1 MLLLVMILRVFSM
14 ELMVELGVTDVI
26 LAFGLLGM
34 ILGSLAAMRENHIK
48 RMLAY
53 SSVAQVGV
61 YLHGCGPGE
70 HRGADRLLFPY
81 PGPCLL
87 QAAAVSLRRQTLRRQ
102 RPPQEPEEPAGQ
114 RLPGHWGG
122 LGLHCGGP
130 VHDRHPPCSAALSP
144 SSTLPARPCPPV

>member
-53 SSVAQVGV
+53 SSVAQVGYIFMV
-61 YLHGCGPGE
+61 WGGE

-81 PGPCLL
+81 LVPACCKPLL
-87 QAAAVSLRRQTLRRQ
+87 FLCAGRLSAVS
-102 RPPQEPEEPAGQ
+102 
-114 RLPGHWGG
+114 GHT
-122 LGLHCGGP
+122 
-130 VHDRHPPCSAALSP
+130 RA
-144 SSTLPARPCPPV
+144 